1 MEYMDLDLKKFLDR
15 YEDSSFSDKHVRTI
29 IYNLLYAV
37 KSLHSRNVIHRDLKP
52 ANILSD
58 KDCNVKIC
66 DFGLARTLPESCTG
80 KGSGNTKRVWDS
92 LYKNLVS
99 IDSEGFERKIKT

>member
-1 MEYMDLDLKKFLDR
+1 MDLDLKKFLDR
-15 YEDSSFSDKHVRTI
+15 YEDSSFSDKHIRTI
-29 IYNLLYAV
+29 IYNLLNAV
-37 KSLHSRNVIHRDLKP
+37 KFLHSRNVIHRDLKP
-52 ANILSD
+52 ANILID

-80 KGSGNTKRVWDS
+80 KGSGNTKRVRDS
-92 LYKNLVS
+92 LYKSYYGS